1 MPSREDGCLFMC
13 NAKIKQLFFSNEVL
27 FSFEELQLLSSFRGH
42 IQCACVYV
50 LACMCV
56 RVCACVYVLVH
67 IFDTPELHS
76 KKGM

>member
-1 MPSREDGCLFMC
+1 MCLR
-13 NAKIKQLFFSNEVL
+13 V
-27 FSFEELQLLSSFRGH
+27 
-42 IQCACVYV
+42 CACVYV